1 MTKLFALFASAICIA
16 LPNIRAAD
24 VFTQEELLQTAMRE
38 NQTIKAARA
47 RWDAAKERVPQ
58 ARAWDDPMAGVDV
71 ERQGTTRFDKFTD
84 NEWMVSQAVP
94 LSGKNLVRGRTAIA
108 EAQRAF
114 EELRRVQLDIIARA
128 RAAYFRLANG
138 YAQLEITRR
147 NQDLLGQFTQISR
160 AKYEAGL
167 QTQTDVFLA
176 QTDLA
181 RLSEA
186 RANFERDISEQES
199 LLNVVMNRPARAPL
213 GHPAPVTFKTLSL
226 SPAQIEAAALAH
238 RPEIVSGE
246 RRIEAEKNRVQL
258 ARRQWIPDPQF
269 RVEARQLSGAG
280 GGIQEYDTGV
290 FINVPWVNFRKYS
303 AGVREAEKN
312 LEDAERQLGA
322 AKVEVRGLVRD
333 QLKRIATFAKNYEL
347 YRDQIVPLARQ
358 SIESARAGYES
369 DKSGFLEL
377 ITLRRTSQEAES
389 AMLQYLADHQ
399 AAIAELEAIIGDAAP
414 PDSQTRKLR
423 K

>member
-1 MTKLFALFASAICIA
+1 MTKVFALFASAICIA

-24 VFTQEELLQTAMRE
+24 VFTQEEVLQTAMRE
-38 NQTIKAARA
+38 NQAIKAARA

-303 AGVREAEKN
+303 AGVREAQKN

-322 AKVEVRGLVRD
+322 AKVEVLGLVRD